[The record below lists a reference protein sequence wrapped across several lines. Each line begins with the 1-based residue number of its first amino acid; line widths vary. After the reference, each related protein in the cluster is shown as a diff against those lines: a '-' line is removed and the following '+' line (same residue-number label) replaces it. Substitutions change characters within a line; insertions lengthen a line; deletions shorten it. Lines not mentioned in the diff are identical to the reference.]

1 MRVLSFLFDL
11 VRKLHKKGA
20 MGFSLQFNTV
30 KLEAKFL
37 QVFKP
42 LWQTRALLKFAQYIL
57 YSILLVGLILSPY

>member
-37 QVFKP
+37 QVFLRTWDKSERFYNS
-42 LWQTRALLKFAQYIL
+42 L
-57 YSILLVGLILSPY
+57 SINT

>member
-37 QVFKP
+37 QVF
-42 LWQTRALLKFAQYIL
+42 
-57 YSILLVGLILSPY
+57 